1 MEIKKESYNLS
12 SDDRKK
18 MNSLNIGMKRII
30 ANQDRLDQQQKEWI
44 NNANIKLNHKI
55 QLEDNDHFSQNISKA
70 IINQVAPNVSDTF
83 KKESTTIKNK
93 SQQITETIDK
103 FNKYMER
110 YKKIAF
116 IGVITFFIIS
126 TVILLITAMTN
137 GVFNFLGVN
146 ELYSVIGSKIKK
158 AEGFMTVL
166 WFSMYFVP
174 IFIWA
179 GIVVGLGALIKKYMI

>member
-1 MEIKKESYNLS
+1 
-12 SDDRKK
+12 

-30 ANQDRLDQQQKEWI
+30 ENQDRLDQQQKEWI

-103 FNKYMER
+103 FNKDMER

-126 TVILLITAMTN
+126 TVILLITAITN

-158 AEGFMTVL
+158 AEGFMTVF

-174 IFIWA
+174 ILVWT
-179 GIVVGLGALIKKYMI
+179 GILVGLGTLMRKYLI